1 MSGRRRFYG
10 VSIRRS
16 ISTVCPHRCVM
27 NSRRACRRTRCRS
40 KVSRRTLGLRKGGYN
55 QQDRGGQPES
65 ALHFH
70 GCLPFFH
77 NMRRP
82 HYRTGCTILG
92 QLLGNAARPGTKSV
106 RWCLHLSPAS
116 RPVKVIVPPRNN
128 DLRCFSRYAGCAIN
142 VRPKGVRIWLRN
154 KRFCQCPV
162 IWQH

>member
-1 MSGRRRFYG
+1 MSGGRRFYG

-27 NSRRACRRTRCRS
+27 NNRSACRRAWRRS
-40 KVSRRTLGLRKGGYN
+40 KTSRRTLGLRKGGYN

-82 HYRTGCTILG
+82 HHRHGCTILG
-92 QLLGNAARPGTKSV
+92 QLIRSALRLGPKSV
-106 RWCLHLSPAS
+106 PWCLHLSPAS
-116 RPVKVIVPPRNN
+116 RPVKATAPPRNN

-154 KRFCQCPV
+154 TRFRRYPL
-162 IWQH
+162 I